1 VLRRWVQRGDTVEW
15 FAAGFP
21 GAAAET
27 AIDGIHVVRAGHQW
41 SVHLQAM
48 RRYRGRLRGRFDAV
62 IDEVNTMPFFTP
74 LWAGIPSFLLMFQL
88 AREVWWHESRFPIN
102 LVGYALEPWYLRPYR
117 RTPAF
122 TISQSTI
129 DDLRRLGFQSSITL
143 VPIGI
148 EPVNPPAVTRATN
161 PTFLYVGRLAPSKR
175 VHEILEAFRQFR
187 AAGER
192 ARLWLVGDG
201 DPGHVARL
209 RRLAL
214 RLGIDQDVE
223 FLGRL
228 DAAAK
233 HARMAESH
241 AVLMASVREGWGLV
255 VTEAAACG
263 TPALVYDVPGLRD
276 AVRNEETGL
285 VVKPTPAALAQ
296 AMRRIIADPALRER
310 LASGARAWS
319 QTFSYDHSADVL
331 RDGIVAR
338 LS

>member
-1 VLRRWVQRGDTVEW
+1 VLRRWVQQGDSVEW

-21 GAAAET
+21 GARAEAT
-27 AIDGIHVVRAGHQW
+27 IDGIHVVRAGRQW
-41 SVHLQAM
+41 SVHLEAI
-48 RRYRGRLRGRFDAV
+48 RHYRGRLRGRFDAV

-88 AREVWWHESRFPIN
+88 AREVWWYESPFPIN
-102 LVGYALEPWYLRPYR
+102 LAGHTLEPWYLRPYR
-117 RTPAF
+117 HTSAF

-148 EPVNPPAVTRATN
+148 ETVVAPAVELAPI

-175 VHEILEAFRQFR
+175 VHDLLEAFRQFR
-187 AAGER
+187 AAAEP

-201 DPGHVARL
+201 DPGYVANL

-214 RLGIDQDVE
+214 RLGIDQEVA

-228 DAAAK
+228 DAAVK
-233 HARMAESH
+233 HERMAQAH
-241 AVLMASVREGWGLV
+241 ALLMASVREGWGLV

-276 AVRNEETGL
+276 AVRDQETGL
-285 VVKPTPAALAQ
+285 VVPPKPASLAQ

-310 LASGARAWS
+310 LGAAARAWS
-319 QTFSYDHSADVL
+319 QTFSYDRSAEVL
-331 RDGIVAR
+331 RKGIMAR